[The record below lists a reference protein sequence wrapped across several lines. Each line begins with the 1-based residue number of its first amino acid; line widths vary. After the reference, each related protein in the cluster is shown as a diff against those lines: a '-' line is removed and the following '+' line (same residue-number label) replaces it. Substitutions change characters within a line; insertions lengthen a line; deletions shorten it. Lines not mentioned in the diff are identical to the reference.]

1 MKHAR
6 MNDSTQDELEMLEVA
21 WRLAF
26 LLTGCREGA
35 STVLRAA
42 VDEIL
47 RHPSADAPARRKR
60 LLLSTVRRRSLR
72 CPARC
77 ELSGTLAKLHALKE
91 PGRSALALLCLNA
104 LPSEEIQRLLDFD
117 GAMLAHE
124 LQTARDLLKPQ
135 IGEIS
140 AA

>member
-1 MKHAR
+1 
-6 MNDSTQDELEMLEVA
+6 MLQAA
-21 WRLAF
+21 WRLAG

-72 CPARC
+72 FPARC
-77 ELSGTLAKLHALKE
+77 ELSGLAAKLHGLRE
-91 PGRSALALLCLNA
+91 PGRTALALLYLDA
-104 LPSEEIQRLLDFD
+104 LPSEDIQRLLDFD
-117 GAMLAHE
+117 EAMLAHE
-124 LQTARDLLKPQ
+124 LQIARDQLKAQ
-135 IGEIS
+135 IGEVS
-140 AA
+140 AP